1 VILLP
6 NAKLSLHPDSNFSG
20 VGAVKMYKDL
30 TPNLKY
36 GAFASLAMKDDV
48 SDYTYIQSIK
58 TNYLLYGESS

>member
-1 VILLP
+1 
-6 NAKLSLHPDSNFSG
+6 
-20 VGAVKMYKDL
+20 MYKDL